1 MVFPRAVL
9 DKTVGPTVS
18 SAVRGSFR
26 CFFCLFVFFYP
37 DVGIGGSVL
46 QPALGSMAG
55 IGKLLLGTCVL
66 LFFFFLPFTRLE
78 ARPAPELIG
87 L

>member
-1 MVFPRAVL
+1 MCVFL
-9 DKTVGPTVS
+9 
-18 SAVRGSFR
+18 F
-26 CFFCLFVFFYP
+26 FVFLNP

-66 LFFFFLPFTRLE
+66 LFFYTPGSPPSSGAHWSVKPSKNSR
-78 ARPAPELIG
+78 AHRA
-87 L
+87 